1 MKHDTALARY
11 LQRHIEPELPAPPDL
26 RTAWQYALVIP
37 AYRESPRL
45 LQSLTRSLEDAGGG
59 LTILVLNRPQGDPD
73 TGANDALRTAVS
85 SLPAKDDNL
94 YRLDGAGDLYCHDLE
109 REAGPTPSRQGVGL
123 ARKTGCDLALLWWA
137 SGCID
142 SDWMGCTDGDA
153 TLPRD
158 YFSRL
163 QHLPPGVGAAVFPFE
178 HLPGEDEQCN
188 SATALYELRLHHYVL
203 GLQYAG
209 SPYAYHSLGSA
220 TAVRFGAYA
229 RVRGFPRRSGA
240 EDFYLL
246 NKVSKL
252 GPLARLEGE
261 AIGLQS
267 RPSSRV
273 PFGTGPAVAEIAAAG
288 PLKGQRLFYHP
299 RSFEALRA
307 VLQTLPQRRDP
318 EHRGDELLLQAGLVA
333 DSARFCEHLLQD
345 LGLEQALAHCRR
357 QARTGEQFLRQ
368 FHQWFDAFRTLK
380 YLHAL
385 RDNLWPAQSLLA
397 LQGLEPQIWPGSP
410 ALDVAALR
418 AGIRDHWH
426 WLSAAGS

>member
-1 MKHDTALARY
+1 VTGWAAL
-11 LQRHIEPELPAPPDL
+11 
-26 RTAWQYALVIP
+26 T
-37 AYRESPRL
+37 
-45 LQSLTRSLEDAGGG
+45 
-59 LTILVLNRPQGDPD
+59 
-73 TGANDALRTAVS
+73 
-85 SLPAKDDNL
+85 
-94 YRLDGAGDLYCHDLE
+94 
-109 REAGPTPSRQGVGL
+109 
-123 ARKTGCDLALLWWA
+123 
-137 SGCID
+137 
-142 SDWMGCTDGDA
+142 A
-153 TLPRD
+153 TL
-158 YFSRL
+158 
-163 QHLPPGVGAAVFPFE
+163 GAVVFPFE
-178 HLPGEDEQCN
+178 HLPGADEQCN
-188 SATALYELRLHHYVL
+188 RATALYELRLHHYVL

-220 TAVRFGAYA
+220 TAVRCGAYA

-246 NKVSKL
+246 NKVNKL
-252 GPLARLEGE
+252 GPVARLQGE
-261 AIGLQS
+261 AIGLES

-288 PLKGQRLFYHP
+288 PLAEQRLFYHP

-307 VLQTLPQRRDP
+307 VLQTLPQRREP
-318 EHRGDELLLQAGLVA
+318 KYQADELLQRAGLAA
-333 DSARFCEHLLQD
+333 DSARSCEQLLQE

-397 LQGLEPQIWPGSP
+397 LQGLEPQIWPGPPSR
-410 ALDVAALR
+410 DVAAMR
-418 AGIRDHWH
+418 AGIRAHWH